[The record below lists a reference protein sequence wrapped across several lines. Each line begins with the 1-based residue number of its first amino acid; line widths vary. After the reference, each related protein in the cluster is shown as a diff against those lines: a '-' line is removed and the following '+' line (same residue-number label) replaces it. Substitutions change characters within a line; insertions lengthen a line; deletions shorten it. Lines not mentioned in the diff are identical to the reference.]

1 MSDFP
6 NYSQTDIDNPNA
18 PSPLYVGSESVAL
31 DIAIKR
37 NKELHIRRRNGDNT
51 TLSLNDLETTI
62 EVYFDLCRVKLRT
75 PTPAGLCAAIGINHK
90 TLLNLLKTDDERGH
104 IIQDALEVIHSLYQE
119 GVVEGTIPVK
129 TYTFMAKNYWG
140 MSDKEIVEVHN
151 TDGDVKIAEIDGRLN
166 RLKLLE

>member
-6 NYSQTDIDNPNA
+6 TYSNTDIDNPNA

-31 DIAIKR
+31 DVAIKR
-37 NKELHIRRRNGDNT
+37 NKELHTRRQHGDTT
-51 TLSLNDLETTI
+51 TLSLNELETTI
-62 EVYFDLCRVKLRT
+62 EVYFDLCRAKLRT
-75 PTPAGLCAAIGINHK
+75 PTPAGLCSAIGINHK
-90 TLLNLLKTDDERGH
+90 TLLRLLKTDDERGQ

-140 MSDKEIVEVHN
+140 MSDKEIVELHSEG
-151 TDGDVKIAEIDGRLN
+151 GDIKIAEIDSRLN
-166 RLKLLE
+166 KLKLLN